1 MSSTIDFGSGSL
13 IVSLLTNYIETA
25 RLSNDKFVVAYT
37 DGNGTCK
44 IGEVGEPTIAFG
56 PENEMRSNG
65 SLNIGSVASISESG
79 FICAYRDTLD
89 SNRGMIRLGTVSGV
103 TITSYGAREIYTA
116 TSTGYNKIG
125 VMSSDKFIVAYSDEA
140 DSTYGKVK
148 VGSISGGSITY
159 GSEVIFYDDE
169 EVAFISVAVLDDS
182 RFVIAYQNGA
192 STKYGRARIGTVSGT
207 TVTFGD
213 EAIFLSEDSA
223 DEIVVTALSANKFVV
238 GYQDASDN
246 RHGTVKVG
254 TVDGTDITFG
264 AESEFLAANGAYW
277 LAIDAINSSS
287 FVIAYQDNA
296 DVNHGTAKIGSVVD
310 TTVTFGNESEFLSAD
325 AATFVSTSVLSETS
339 LVVAYRDNSNNNYGT
354 ANAGSMPLISSETG
368 SGNLYIQGMIQYATP
383 SGSTPD
389 LFTNGYG
396 PVTDSCN
403 LVVGGQNDV
412 QTSGNLF
419 IYGMPSNSIDLFIDG
434 FRNETIS
441 GDLYIEG
448 HYPVFTSGDLFLGV
462 HDNVI
467 TSTDLFIHGLSEDV
481 IPGNLYIKGKE
492 NITDSSNLFIMSP
505 LPETASGDLFLHG
518 FNDLSGSMTLF
529 TYSPPPDIYK
539 SILLY
544 LKVPEPSNASG
555 DFYLHGPEQALAS
568 GNLFIVGPLL
578 TSTSGDF
585 FMHGPESISTSG
597 NLFMRGAVESLAE
610 SIDWLL
616 RTHDHYPQILGTFE
630 SAVSVN
636 IQLWDITDGQNTL
649 VSVASSGC
657 YQIGNTGRWG
667 WSTANIPITQ
677 GNGKQYFY
685 LMTSNAS
692 ITFGGQFFLELPEGA
707 KWIHPSNSTD
717 YLKQI

>member
-1 MSSTIDFGSGSL
+1 MPSTIDFGSGSL

-125 VMSSDKFIVAYSDEA
+125 VMSSDKFVVAYSDEA
-140 DSTYGKVK
+140 DSAYGKVK

-159 GSEVIFYDDE
+159 GSEVAFYNDE

-182 RFVIAYQNGA
+182 RFVVAYQNGF

-213 EAIFLSEDSA
+213 EAIFLSADSA
-223 DEIVVTALSANKFVV
+223 DEIVVTALSTNKFVV
-238 GYQDASDN
+238 GYQDVSDN

-254 TVDGTDITFG
+254 TVSGTTITFG

-277 LAIDAINSSS
+277 LTIDAINSSS

-310 TTVTFGNESEFLSAD
+310 TTVTFGTESEFLSAD
-325 AATFVSTSVLSETS
+325 GATFISTSVLTDDS
-339 LVVAYRDNSNNNYGT
+339 LVVAYRDNSNSNYGT
-354 ANAGSMPLISSETG
+354 ANVGSIPLFSNITG
-368 SGNLYIQGMIQYATP
+368 SGNLYIQGIVEYVLP

-389 LFTNGYG
+389 LFINGFG
-396 PVTDSCN
+396 QLTDSCD
-403 LVVGGQNDV
+403 LVVGGQNDI
-412 QTSGNLF
+412 QISGNLF
-419 IYGMPSNSIDLFIDG
+419 IEGMPSNSIDLFIHGLQDDTVPG
-434 FRNETIS
+434 N
-441 GDLYIEG
+441 LYIEG
-448 HYPVFTSGDLFLGV
+448 HVDVIGSGNLFIIGPLLETSSG
-462 HDNVI
+462 N
-467 TSTDLFIHGLSEDV
+467 LFIHGYDNS
-481 IPGNLYIKGKE
+481 
-492 NITDSSNLFIMSP
+492 
-505 LPETASGDLFLHG
+505 
-518 FNDLSGSMTLF
+518 SGSMTLF
-529 TYSPPPDIYK
+529 TYSPPPDVYD

-555 DFYLHGPEQALAS
+555 NLYLHAPE
-568 GNLFIVGPLL
+568 FI
-578 TSTSGDF
+578 STSGDL
-585 FMHGPESISTSG
+585 FMSGPELVSVSG
-597 NLFMRGAVESLAE
+597 NLFMRGAIESLAE

-630 SAVSVN
+630 SATSVN

-649 VSVASSGC
+649 VTVASSGC

-667 WSTANIPITQ
+667 WSTVNIPITQ

-707 KWIHPSNSTD
+707 KWIHPTNSAD